1 MTDSVPRAK
10 KAKLSAATATVAQQH
25 LSANPN
31 CRKKIW
37 LAAALIIAVGVTAYF
52 NSFQGGFLRPDDV
65 LSITDNPHIQK
76 LWPLSEA
83 ISLPLWSTGATVAGR
98 PILSLSFAINYAFS
112 ALEPW
117 GYHLVN
123 LIIHISAALLLFG
136 IIRRTLHTEQFH
148 QHLGPR
154 ALPLALTVVL
164 IWLVHPF
171 QTESVTQI
179 AQRAESMMAMFFL
192 LTLYCAIR
200 GFQSNRRGL
209 WYLASVLACAL
220 GMGTKEVMAAAPLIV
235 PLYDYVFV
243 SKSLKT
249 MLHQRWIFYVSLAA
263 TWTIVL
269 ALVIITHL
277 KPAPS
282 NLINKNWVVLKDADW
297 LGFTQA
303 QPAVVLEYL
312 RLSLWPWPQGFQGLL
327 TPPLLSATTF
337 GVILSVV
344 IVIALLAL
352 IFWGLLRYSW
362 PAFTGAWFFLILAP
376 SSSFIP
382 TLDVSGC
389 LHRMY
394 LPLSAVVTTVI
405 FGGDYFFRKLFTARL
420 GQRAIKTLTLAVVLA
435 IVAAL
440 TFMTWRQNKNYQ
452 SEVAMW
458 TSVLR
463 HNPDSTDAHTTLSKV
478 FSEQGD
484 TIRADF
490 HSQELLRIY
499 KDKYERAIQVNPNQ
513 KKAHYNLGIVFAN
526 QGNLERARVEFEYE
540 IRINPNHVEAHYNL
554 GNIFLTQG
562 KLDKAAAEY
571 ERAISIK
578 PEQFA
583 DYIIDH
589 VNTQIN
595 ARINL
600 GKVLLGQGKLDQA
613 IANYEKALETAP
625 DNTMAMN
632 NLAWLLATCPKDN
645 LRNGPRAV
653 ELAERI
659 CDVTNYQTP
668 TFLNTLAAAY
678 AEAGRFTE
686 AVETATK
693 ALTLTKSQNG
703 SAAQIKQGQLYLERY
718 KAGRPFRYRP

>member
-1 MTDSVPRAK
+1 MAK
-10 KAKLSAATATVAQQH
+10 SKNKAENPNTTATTNRQKFSLRPDRPWQI
-25 LSANPN
+25 
-31 CRKKIW
+31 R
-37 LAAALIIAVGVTAYF
+37 LAAGLIIAVGVTAYL

-65 LSITDNPHIQK
+65 LSITDNPHIHK
-76 LWPLSEA
+76 LWPLSDA

-98 PILSLSFAINYAFS
+98 PILSLSLAINYAFS

-123 LIIHISAALLLFG
+123 LIIHICAGLLLFG
-136 IIRRTLHTEQFH
+136 IVRRTLHLERFH
-148 QHLGPR
+148 RRLGQR
-154 ALPLALTVVL
+154 ALPLALAVAL

-179 AQRAESMMAMFFL
+179 AQRAESMMGMFFL
-192 LTLYCAIR
+192 LTLYCAVR
-200 GFQSNRRGL
+200 GFKSNRKGL
-209 WYLASVLACAL
+209 WYSASVLACAL

-235 PLYDYVFV
+235 GLYDYVFV
-243 SKSLKT
+243 SKSLKA
-249 MLHQRWIFYVSLAA
+249 MLRQRRIFYVSLAA
-263 TWTIVL
+263 TWTIVF

-277 KPAPS
+277 KSAGP
-282 NLINKNWVVLKDADW
+282 NIFNKNWIVLKDADW
-297 LGFTQA
+297 LGFTLA
-303 QPAVVLEYL
+303 QPAVVLEYI
-312 RLSLWPWPQGFQGLL
+312 RLSFRPWPQGFQGLL
-327 TPPLLSATTF
+327 TPPLLSGTTL

-344 IVIALLAL
+344 IVLSLLAL
-352 IFWGLLRYSW
+352 IFWGLLRHSW
-362 PAFTGAWFFLILAP
+362 PAFTGAWFFLVLAP

-394 LPLSAVVTTVI
+394 LPLCAVVATVI
-405 FGGDYFFRKLFTARL
+405 FGADYFFRKLFGARL
-420 GQRAIKTLTLAVVLA
+420 GQRIIKTLSLILVVA

-440 TFMTWRQNKNYQ
+440 TFMTWQQNKNYR
-452 SEVAMW
+452 SEVVMW
-458 TSVLR
+458 TSVLY
-463 HNPDSTDAHTTLSKV
+463 HNPDSIDAHTVLSVV
-478 FSEQGD
+478 FSERGNAE
-484 TIRADF
+484 RANF

-499 KDKYERAIQVNPNQ
+499 KDKFERAIQTNPNQ
-513 KKAHYNLGIVFAN
+513 KKAHYNLGIVLAN
-526 QGNLERARVEFEYE
+526 LGNLERARVEFEYE

-562 KLDKAAAEY
+562 ALDKAAAEY

-589 VNTQIN
+589 VDTQIN

-600 GKVLLGQGKLDQA
+600 GKVLIGQGKLDQA

-625 DNTMAMN
+625 HNIMVMN
-632 NLAWLLATCPKDN
+632 NLAWLLATCPEDN
-645 LRNGPRAV
+645 LRNGPKAL
-653 ELAERI
+653 ELAERLCSI
-659 CDVTNYQTP
+659 TGYQIP

-678 AEAGRFTE
+678 AEAGRFEE

-693 ALTLTKSQNG
+693 ALALAKLQNAP
-703 SAAQIKQGQLYLERY
+703 AAQIKQSQLYLKQY
-718 KAGRPFRYRP
+718 KAGRPFRYQP